1 MRRFYGL
8 VARRHREGF
17 DVAEAARLE
26 VDWWRVHR
34 ELQHQRREGEGED
47 GRLDVEER
55 QLSEA
60 IATLYAHVYGV
71 ERETV
76 REAADLRTLAMRRS
90 DRWVVD
96 GRDPASPLI
105 ALERSELI
113 RSYAALRAAVG
124 RG

>member
-1 MRRFYGL
+1 M
-8 VARRHREGF
+8 
-17 DVAEAARLE
+17 
-26 VDWWRVHR
+26 
-34 ELQHQRREGEGED
+34 
-47 GRLDVEER
+47 
-55 QLSEA
+55 
-60 IATLYAHVYGV
+60 
-71 ERETV
+71 